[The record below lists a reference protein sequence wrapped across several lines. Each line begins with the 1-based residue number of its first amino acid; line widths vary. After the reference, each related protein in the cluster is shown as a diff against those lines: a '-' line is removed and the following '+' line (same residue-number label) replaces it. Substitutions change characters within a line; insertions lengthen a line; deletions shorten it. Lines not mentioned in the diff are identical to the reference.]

1 MLSTYRECPHLS
13 NRQLCY
19 SSMKYIQNVSKNC
32 FRDYICG
39 THMYICQSCPDLT
52 CFLKQTMFWT
62 PGIQFRYCW
71 GLQLQTNK
79 WEICIQNLVTE
90 ANKNI
95 RQVGR
100 KGSFTTPGQKFM
112 RRLNSYFKIYRC
124 VLVKCKDIP
133 NFVFQGQELAH
144 YFPLFAYNCITS
156 SDFLERC

>member
-1 MLSTYRECPHLS
+1 MLSTYGECPHLS

-39 THMYICQSCPDLT
+39 THMYICQICPDLT

-100 KGSFTTPGQKFM
+100 KSSFTTPGQKFM
-112 RRLNSYFKIYRC
+112 RRLNSYFKILPMCSCEMQRYPKLCFLGTRAGSLFSALC
-124 VLVKCKDIP
+124 L
-133 NFVFQGQELAH
+133 QLH
-144 YFPLFAYNCITS
+144 YIQ
-156 SDFLERC
+156 